1 MQIHVANTD
10 SIINQ
15 LFSGG
20 TALAG
25 LILVFLGGLLNSYDS
40 YDAQAKNAVKKRYQV
55 RAWLALF
62 GFASSLA
69 AAVLAFLAN
78 WRATGLLIVG
88 STATLGISFL
98 LLALMAWF
106 AVSEI

>member
-1 MQIHVANTD
+1 MQINVVNTD

-40 YDAQAKNAVKKRYQV
+40 YDKQAQNAVKKRYRV
-55 RAWLALF
+55 RAWLALL

-78 WRATGLLIVG
+78 WYATGPLIVC
-88 STATLGISFL
+88 STAALGASFV
-98 LLALMAWF
+98 LLALMALF
-106 AVSEI
+106 AVLEI